1 MKFSIYLLLFATNL
15 LLINC
20 VQEKQNAK
28 VYYPKISNLD
38 YYILNDSI
46 SYKII
51 ETELRNH
58 IKRSLHIYNKD
69 ILISETPIYHVQK
82 NILQSDSYF
91 ITNKKDYVIN
101 NKIEIT
107 VSDYIFHNNNY
118 KIEHIDTSSNNMIIE
133 KNGYLILLN
142 NIF

>member
-1 MKFSIYLLLFATNL
+1 MKFSIYLLLLVTIL
-15 LLINC
+15 VSVNC
-20 VQEKQNAK
+20 VREKQNTR
-28 VYYPKISNLD
+28 VYSPKISNLD

-46 SYKII
+46 SYRII

-107 VSDYIFHNNNY
+107 IRDYKIHNNNY
-118 KIEHIDTSSNNMIIE
+118 KIEHIDTSFNNMIIKE
-133 KNGYLILLN
+133 NGYLNFIQ
-142 NIF
+142 